1 MHMDRATNDLEAP
14 GNDFSQFRPRDFTAH
29 DPRADIE
36 LKMDRVKGKHPLF
49 EEKRVNITL

>member
-1 MHMDRATNDLEAP
+1 MHMDRARNDLEAP
-14 GNDFSQFRPRDFTAH
+14 GSDFPQFRPRDFTAH